1 MPQML
6 SYTES
11 AGLVDVARKINRLSI
26 DHWGEKKATVIV
38 GRHDALCD
46 ALSKVVRFAPCDSPV
61 LLTGETGT
69 GKELFARA
77 LYLLSNRR
85 NRPFLT
91 VNCAQYHD
99 GQLIASELFG
109 HRRGSFT
116 GAIADH
122 RGLFEEADGGVVF
135 LDEVGELSVPAQ
147 AMLLRALS
155 EGEIV
160 PVGSSHAKQVDVRV
174 IAATSRDLKPM
185 VEAGTFRADL
195 YYRLRYLHI
204 HVPAVRERGDDWQI
218 IAGYY
223 LNRLS
228 VQRAT
233 RKSFSADALK
243 VMEDYHWPGNVR
255 ELKSIVDMGFHLSAG
270 DVIDSCDFAH
280 ELEVISRQE
289 QLRRIPLLLEGRAG
303 SAGSAYRLA
312 GAAVASRAP
321 SDDDAGDDTD
331 PIVRMSRGESFW
343 DVVHRPFMDREMS
356 RVEARAVIARGLD
369 RTRGSYKR
377 LLDVF
382 GVPQDDYLKFMDF
395 LRHHDLK
402 PRA

>member
-1 MPQML
+1 MPYAL
-6 SYTES
+6 SFTEG
-11 AGLVDVARKINRLSI
+11 AGLVDVAKRINRLSI
-26 DHWGEKKATVIV
+26 EHWGERKPTMIV
-38 GRHDALCD
+38 GRHETVCNAL
-46 ALSKVVRFAPCDSPV
+46 AHAVRFAPCDSPV

-77 LYLLSNRR
+77 LYLLSARK
-85 NRPFLT
+85 NRPFLS

-116 GAIADH
+116 GAVADH

-155 EGEIV
+155 EGEVV
-160 PVGSSHAKQVDVRV
+160 PVGSSHAKNVDVRV
-174 IAATSRDLKPM
+174 IAATARDLKPM
-185 VEAGTFRADL
+185 VDAGRFRADL
-195 YYRLRYLHI
+195 YYRLRYLHV
-204 HVPAVRERGDDWQI
+204 HVPAVRERGDDWQL

-228 VQRAT
+228 TQRAT
-233 RKSFSADALK
+233 RKSFSPDALK

-255 ELKSIVDMGFHLSAG
+255 ELKSIVDMGFHLSSG
-270 DVIDSCDFAH
+270 ETIDACDFAH

-289 QLRRIPLLLEGRAG
+289 QMRRVPLLLDASVLRPMVAAADAPPPPPPLSSAAG
-303 SAGSAYRLA
+303 EPDPLA
-312 GAAVASRAP
+312 RMAA
-321 SDDDAGDDTD
+321 
-331 PIVRMSRGESFW
+331 GESFW
-343 DVVHRPFMDREMS
+343 EVVHRPFMDREMS
-356 RVEARAVIARGLD
+356 RVEARAVVTRGLD
-369 RTRGSYKR
+369 RTRGSYKK
-377 LLDVF
+377 LLDLF

-395 LRHHDLK
+395 LRHQKLK
-402 PRA
+402 PE

>member
-1 MPQML
+1 MAYAL

-11 AGLVDVARKINRLSI
+11 AGLADVAKKISRLSVE
-26 DHWGEKKATVIV
+26 HWGEKKPTVIV
-38 GRHDALCD
+38 GRHDSVCEAL
-46 ALSKVVRFAPCDSPV
+46 ARAVRFAPCDSPV

-77 LYLLSNRR
+77 LYLLSGRK

-116 GAIADH
+116 GAVADH

-160 PVGSSHAKQVDVRV
+160 PVGSSHAKNVDVRV

-185 VEAGTFRADL
+185 VESGRFRADL

-204 HVPAVRERGDDWQI
+204 HVPAVRDRGDDWQI
-218 IAGYY
+218 IAAYY

-228 VQRAT
+228 TQRAT
-233 RKSFSADALK
+233 RKSFSAEALK

-255 ELKSIVDMGFHLSAG
+255 ELKSIVDMGFHLSTG

-303 SAGSAYRLA
+303 SAYRLA
-312 GAAVASRAP
+312 GAAVASGAP
-321 SDDDAGDDTD
+321 TDDDAGDDTD

-356 RVEARAVIARGLD
+356 RVEARAVVARGLD
-369 RTRGSYKR
+369 RTRGSYKK
-377 LLDVF
+377 LLDLF
-382 GVPQDDYLKFMDF
+382 TIPQADYLKFMDF
-395 LRHHDLK
+395 LRHQKLK
-402 PRA
+402 PE

>member
-1 MPQML
+1 MTYAL
-6 SYTES
+6 SYTDS
-11 AGLVDVARKINRLSI
+11 AGLVDVAKKINRLSVE
-26 DHWGEKKATVIV
+26 HWGEKKATVIV
-38 GRHDALCD
+38 GRHDKVCEAL
-46 ALSKVVRFAPCDSPV
+46 ARAARFAPCESPV

-77 LYLLSNRR
+77 LYLLSNRK

-185 VEAGTFRADL
+185 VEAGKFRADL
-195 YYRLRYLHI
+195 YYRLRYLHV
-204 HVPAVRERGDDWQI
+204 HVPAVRERGDDWQL

-289 QLRRIPLLLEGRAG
+289 QMRRIPLLVDGRPG
-303 SAGSAYRLA
+303 
-312 GAAVASRAP
+312 GAPVAVAVP
-321 SDDDAGDDTD
+321 DDETD
-331 PIVRMSRGESFW
+331 PLVRMSRGESFW

-377 LLDVF
+377 LLGLF
-382 GVPQDDYLKFMDF
+382 SVPQDDYLKFMDF
-395 LRHHDLK
+395 LRHQKLK
-402 PRA
+402 PE